1 MSNNLQPAAGS
12 GSAYPQY
19 SGNLPGSFS
28 NSAYDSPSMTGY
40 GYGYYGG
47 MAPIPEGGYYNQ
59 MSQMMAG
66 PSYAPVGSTWET
78 MAPGQSWNSPAEGYG
93 GGYGGMSSGGKGM
106 TSGGKGLGSGLGSFT
121 QSPTGSSG
129 LGSNG
134 VQQGLGGFGGMAN
147 PGPFN
152 PSLQFPIA
160 DQGFNPYRQF
170 PIADQGSGGYTSAPS
185 AGQSLSQLGTGL
197 YGQPTAPTTTTTNT
211 APVHQG
217 GGFGGYGGA
226 PSYQLPGQNQWGL
239 HPNVPIGRMPL

>member
-1 MSNNLQPAAGS
+1 MSNNLQPAYGS

-28 NSAYDSPSMTGY
+28 NPAYDAPSMTGY

-78 MAPGQSWNSPAEGYG
+78 MAPGQSWNSPA
-93 GGYGGMSSGGKGM
+93 GGYAGGGMSSGGKGLNM
-106 TSGGKGLGSGLGSFT
+106 GGKGLGSGLGSFT

-134 VQQGLGGFGGMAN
+134 VQQGLGGLGGMAN
-147 PGPFN
+147 TGPFN
-152 PSLQFPIA
+152 PYLQFPIA
-160 DQGFNPYRQF
+160 G
-170 PIADQGSGGYTSAPS
+170 QGSGGYTSAPQP
-185 AGQSLSQLGTGL
+185 GQPLSQLGTGL
-197 YGQPTAPTTTTTNT
+197 YGQPTAPTTTS

>member
-40 GYGYYGG
+40 GFGYYGG
-47 MAPIPEGGYYNQ
+47 MAPIREGGYYNQ

-78 MAPGQSWNSPAEGYG
+78 MAPGQSWNSPA
-93 GGYGGMSSGGKGM
+93 GGYAGGGMSSGGKGLNM
-106 TSGGKGLGSGLGSFT
+106 GGKGLGSGLGSFT

-160 DQGFNPYRQF
+160 GY
-170 PIADQGSGGYTSAPS
+170 GSGGYTSAPS